1 MERAYTVVMVKEPD
15 GRYSVSV
22 PALKGCHTWGDD
34 LAQAL
39 RMAEEAILAYLEGE
53 RALGKPT
60 PPPDVEVFTGSLGDA
75 SEALVCKVTVPLEEA
90 AESLA

>member
-1 MERAYTVVMVKEPD
+1 MGRTYTVVMVKEPD

-34 LAQAL
+34 LAHAL
-39 RMAEEAILAYLEGE
+39 RMAEEAVLAYLEGE
-53 RALGKPT
+53 RALGKPV
-60 PPPDVEVFTGSLGDA
+60 PPDVEVFSGSLGEA
-75 SEALVCKVTVPLEEA
+75 NEALVCKITVPLEEA